1 MRSFASDNYAPAHP
15 DVLQSMVA
23 VNQDHDRAYG
33 ADAVTQKLEIKIKE
47 VFGKA
52 AQIFPVWNGTGA
64 NVVALQAMLRP
75 WEAVICTSQAHINV
89 DEGGAPE
96 RIIGTKLIDLPT
108 PNAKLTPAQVNQAF
122 IRDGDEHYAQ
132 PRVVSITQST
142 EYGTVYSVSEIAEL
156 AEVTH
161 KHNAFL
167 HLDGARISNAAVALN
182 VPFAEFTTKCGVDV
196 ISFGGTKNGLISGEA
211 VIFLNS
217 KLTDNIKHIRKTLM
231 QLNSKMRYSSAQL
244 LAFLENDL
252 WKRNALNANKMA
264 QLLATEVAQV
274 PGIKI
279 TQTVE
284 VNSVFAIVPQSVITR
299 VIPQFPF
306 YVWDERTNEVR
317 WMCSWDTTQED
328 VMAFVAAIKA
338 AVNQPN

>member
-1 MRSFASDNYAPAHP
+1 
-15 DVLQSMVA
+15 
-23 VNQDHDRAYG
+23 
-33 ADAVTQKLEIKIKE
+33 
-47 VFGKA
+47 
-52 AQIFPVWNGTGA
+52 
-64 NVVALQAMLRP
+64 
-75 WEAVICTSQAHINV
+75 
-89 DEGGAPE
+89 
-96 RIIGTKLIDLPT
+96 
-108 PNAKLTPAQVNQAF
+108 
-122 IRDGDEHYAQ
+122 
-132 PRVVSITQST
+132 
-142 EYGTVYSVSEIAEL
+142 
-156 AEVTH
+156 
-161 KHNAFL
+161 
-167 HLDGARISNAAVALN
+167 
-182 VPFAEFTTKCGVDV
+182 VDV

-338 AVNQPN
+338 AVN